1 MAQDNDHIGIN
12 PHQQEFNDGQ
22 KEINGALCYVDWHII
37 YSINALI
44 KALEDAGLLTEAQL
58 HEARKKAKRAYY
70 TSRKVAEIDP
80 PGCGQN
86 FQKEEDEEEDPA
98 VVRAA

>member
-1 MAQDNDHIGIN
+1 MAQDNDHNGIN
-12 PHQQEFNDGQ
+12 PHQQKFNEGQ
-22 KEINGALCYVDWHII
+22 REINGALCYVDWHVI

-44 KALEDAGLLTEAQL
+44 KALEENGVLMDAQL
-58 HEARKKAKRAYY
+58 YKAKKEAKRAYY
-70 TSRKVAEIDP
+70 TSERVAEIDP

-86 FQKEEDEEEDPA
+86 FKREEDEEEDPA